1 MGCNCK
7 NKNKEITKKEMP
19 QQELQEAKEVALATI
34 EEMELALNTMN
45 QNPAAKQKLQKF
57 MMDTFGEL
65 VSNYCDT
72 VCRKRLK
79 GRLDKLKTEIK

>member
-7 NKNKEITKKEMP
+7 NKNKEVKKQELP
-19 QQELQEAKEVALATI
+19 QQEMVEAKQIALATI
-34 EEMELALNTMN
+34 EEMELALNSMN
-45 QNPAAKQKLQKF
+45 QNPTSKQKIQKF

-72 VCRKRLK
+72 VCKKRLQN
-79 GRLDKLKTEIK
+79 RLNKLKTEIK

>member
-7 NKNKEITKKEMP
+7 NKNKEITKQEMP
-19 QQELQEAKEVALATI
+19 QQELQEAKQVALATI
-34 EEMELALNTMN
+34 EEMELALDTMN
-45 QNPAAKQKLQKF
+45 ENYESKEKIQKF
-57 MMDTFGEL
+57 MMETFGEL
-65 VSNYCDT
+65 VGNYCDT

>member
-7 NKNKEITKKEMP
+7 NKKNEVKKQDLP
-19 QQELQEAKEVALATI
+19 QQVIQEAKEVALQTI
-34 EEMELALNTMN
+34 EEMEAALNQMN
-45 QNPAAKQKLQKF
+45 TNPAQKQKVQKF

-72 VCRKRLK
+72 ICKKRLRN
-79 GRLDKLKTEIK
+79 RLDKLKNELQ